1 VKLKWG
7 IVLLFGGGFA
17 LAAGFA
23 NSGLSAWIGDELVAF
38 GELPPVALVAV
49 ICTMLTFLTELTS
62 NTATAEMVLPV
73 LGSLGVAI
81 QVNPLLLM
89 IPATLSASCAFM
101 LPVATPPNAIAFGT
115 GEISIQDMVRGGII
129 LNLIGVAL
137 ITAAI
142 YLIGMPVLGID
153 LSTMP
158 TWAVH

>member
-1 VKLKWG
+1 
-7 IVLLFGGGFA
+7 
-17 LAAGFA
+17 
-23 NSGLSAWIGDELVAF
+23 
-38 GELPPVALVAV
+38 
-49 ICTMLTFLTELTS
+49 MLTFLTELTS

-89 IPATLSASCAFM
+89 VPATLSASCAFM
-101 LPVATPPNAIAFGT
+101 LPVATPPNAIVFGT
-115 GEISIQDMVRGGII
+115 GEVTIQDMVRGGII

-142 YLIGMPVLGID
+142 YLIGIPVLGID

-158 TWAVH
+158 AWAVH